1 LGPTV
6 DCCNG
11 RNLTGVSSFTS
22 FALFPKLPAELRVQI
37 WEVPIPRPKIRRFSP
52 QDFSLSGGNK
62 TVYYRPLF
70 QHEDSENCTPVLRA
84 CKESREV
91 ALRLLPAKL
100 PSVKKQLEIH
110 FNPQDVIFIYIRHRL
125 HLERRGGT
133 GWKSLIFDWWY
144 FGKEVEILAV
154 RDYGVKWD
162 MMVTFFSSP
171 KLRYL
176 ILVGITPTSCEL
188 TAMDYSVLF
197 RKYWT
202 QDYDARF
209 YFIDQKILESRDL
222 TFLEGEY
229 HMVWNKSETPSFTSP
244 YFSSSAITNRI
255 MLQYG

>member
-6 DCCNG
+6 DCCTG

-100 PSVKKQLEIH
+100 PSVCQE
-110 FNPQDVIFIYIRHRL
+110 
-125 HLERRGGT
+125 
-133 GWKSLIFDWWY
+133 
-144 FGKEVEILAV
+144 AV
-154 RDYGVKWD
+154 RDPLQSPGCHFHTHQAPVTLGKKRRYGLE
-162 MMVTFFSSP
+162 
-171 KLRYL
+171 KLD
-176 ILVGITPTSCEL
+176 I
-188 TAMDYSVLF
+188 
-197 RKYWT
+197 
-202 QDYDARF
+202 
-209 YFIDQKILESRDL
+209 
-222 TFLEGEY
+222 
-229 HMVWNKSETPSFTSP
+229 
-244 YFSSSAITNRI
+244 
-255 MLQYG
+255 